1 MSDSLRRVA
10 APLALLSLVAALLL
24 WSGRLSSD
32 ASPARASAPAA
43 VPASQAVGRVVF
55 QTTPS
60 TSRTLTIRSFGWSGV
75 STGSGFTPGN
85 PTINLDAS
93 SFSPALTKAL
103 AVGTHWPSVTVV
115 LYQPGTTTRFEQ
127 WKFYEVQVRELR
139 ASQAGPPSRLPREQV
154 TWTWNVVRRDVYAAN
169 GTTIA
174 ATVCYNRQTLTT
186 TCPAL

>member
-1 MSDSLRRVA
+1 MSQSLRRA
-10 APLALLSLVAALLL
+10 ALPFVLLSLVAALLL

-32 ASPARASAPAA
+32 ASPARGSAPAA

-60 TSRTLTIRSFGWSGV
+60 ASRTLTIRSFAWAGV
-75 STGSGFTPGN
+75 SNGSTFTAGN

-93 SFSPALTKAL
+93 SFSPALTKAV
-103 AVGTHWPSVTVV
+103 ATGIHWPSVTVV

-127 WKFYEVQVRELR
+127 WKFYEVVPRELH

-154 TWTWNVVRRDVYAAN
+154 TWVWNVVRRDVYAAN
-169 GTTIA
+169 GSTIA
-174 ATVCYNRQTLTT
+174 ATVCYNRQTLST
-186 TCPAL
+186 TCP